1 MMSEVWKQIG
11 FSVAT
16 LFLITFSLTGCAP
29 EAREIS
35 CDSRVGKPSL
45 KVEREVALVLSPT
58 DNFIDLNNLLAET
71 SSKISDL
78 LNSDGTKF
86 SIVLADATPSIVAK
100 QWVDFSGTAFDTDRQ
115 EIVDRATNTLKWA
128 VACATGQL
136 TSSFSVDPEVD
147 LLSALQVA
155 SDSFEEASSEK
166 FIFVISNGTQ
176 TAGQFSMTKGLPVD
190 AAATAKLVSQL
201 SGSGAAGD
209 LKGATIFWSGLG
221 QFNEHQPQPNRQSKD
236 ALVLLW
242 SELVLAADGNIGEI
256 QLGSTPSGEASPGS
270 IPVSQILWLDDACV
284 SITVSGDRGFSFE
297 EDSAT
302 FLDLAKARSGARD
315 VASEIKGS
323 DCSGSLTVTGFT
335 ASGVDKNLYT
345 SEKKQANQSL
355 SFERARAFADL
366 LKQEGVSVEIKVIG
380 AGKGPIYD
388 WDAAGNLVEKLA
400 AQNRIVVVT
409 QN

>member
-1 MMSEVWKQIG
+1 MKPDIWKKNGPTI
-11 FSVAT
+11 AT
-16 LFLITFSLTGCAP
+16 LLSLAFALTGCAP
-29 EAREIS
+29 DTSDIS
-35 CDSRVGKPSL
+35 CESRVGQPSL

-58 DNFIDLNNLLAET
+58 DNFIDLNNLLAE
-71 SSKISDL
+71 SSTQISDL
-78 LNSDGTKF
+78 LNSDGTQF

-115 EIVDRATNTLKWA
+115 EIVDRATSTLKWA

-155 SDSFEEASSEK
+155 SDSFAEASSEK
-166 FIFVISNGTQ
+166 FIFVIANGTQ

-190 AAATAKLVSQL
+190 ADATAKLVSQL
-201 SGSGAAGD
+201 SDSGAAGD

-221 QFNEHQPQPNRQSKD
+221 QFNEQQPQPNRQSRD

-242 SELVLAADGNIGEI
+242 SELVLAADGKIGEI
-256 QLGSTPSGEASPGS
+256 ELGSTPGGEASPGS
-270 IPVSQILWLDDACV
+270 IPVSKILWLADACI

-297 EDSAT
+297 GDSAT
-302 FLDLAKARSGARD
+302 FLDLAKAKSGARD

-323 DCSGSLTVTGFT
+323 ACSGSLTVTGFT
-335 ASGVDKNLYT
+335 ASGVDKNGYT

-366 LKQEGVSVEIKVIG
+366 LKQAGVSVEIKVIG
-380 AGKGPIYD
+380 GGKGPIYD

-400 AQNRIVVVT
+400 AQNRIVVVA